1 MDVES
6 LKISIC
12 GVQIT
17 IIHRSLQREKRD
29 AWTPEVTQQNIQL
42 RTEIKN
48 TNPQER
54 IKYFDIMLH
63 GINNQIVSLTK
74 ICFTLMRV
82 LSVGLY
88 SFSEIHINLI
98 L

>member
-1 MDVES
+1 
-6 LKISIC
+6 
-12 GVQIT
+12 
-17 IIHRSLQREKRD
+17 
-29 AWTPEVTQQNIQL
+29 
-42 RTEIKN
+42 
-48 TNPQER
+48 
-54 IKYFDIMLH
+54 MLH